1 MIKGS
6 KPWRY
11 TGKEENMQREDIK
24 ILIKKWWDIYEDES
38 LDYKN
43 VIAVSKAQPVF
54 EALQLEEIDVV
65 DNMDAPSAA
74 WIVLLVL
81 LSSTTVL
88 ILEEDK

>member
-74 WIVLLVL
+74 
-81 LSSTTVL
+81 
-88 ILEEDK
+88 

>member
-65 DNMDAPSAA
+65 DNRDAPSAA
-74 WIVLLVL
+74 
-81 LSSTTVL
+81 
-88 ILEEDK
+88 

>member
-24 ILIKKWWDIYEDES
+24 NLVKKWWDIYEDES

-43 VIAVSKAQPVF
+43 IIADHDK
-54 EALQLEEIDVV
+54 
-65 DNMDAPSAA
+65 NAPSAA
-74 WIVLLVL
+74 WLALELFFFYVAISFSIVKCYH
-81 LSSTTVL
+81 LSLFFERQVG
-88 ILEEDK
+88 